1 MRWTRVPAM
10 TLGAA
15 GLLTWCAVVV
25 SAQTPTTAKPAA
37 GTGQATASAQ
47 AVADYLTDRLKT
59 ELNLTPEQIPKVKA
73 IGVKGATDLEKLI
86 DKYEDD
92 TSAAGDRA
100 LVRGLVTTMQ
110 GSQQELKK
118 VLTPEQWT
126 QHQANRAQ
134 RFATNQTEIMAYTLG
149 LSRQQ
154 ILDVQRINME
164 SSTKLVRALEQPAGA
179 PKRTQQQTLDALQP
193 YFQERDAQLEK
204 VLTVPQWKEM
214 QENRRALR
222 DLFVEQAEKDVAVA
236 KPPKP

>member
-1 MRWTRVPAM
+1 M

-15 GLLTWCAVVV
+15 GLLTWGAAMVA
-25 SAQTPTTAKPAA
+25 AQAPTT
-37 GTGQATASAQ
+37 QASSNAE
-47 AVADYLTDRLKT
+47 AVANYLTDRLKT

-73 IGVKGATDLEKLI
+73 IGVKGATELEKLI
-86 DKYEDD
+86 DKYEGD

-100 LVRGLVTTMQ
+100 LVRGLVSTMQ
-110 GSQQELKK
+110 NGQAELKK

-134 RFATNQTEIMAYTLG
+134 RFATNQTEVMAYTLN

-154 ILDVQRINME
+154 ILDVGRINME
-164 SSTKLVRALEQPAGA
+164 SSTKLVKALEQPAGA
-179 PKRTQQQTLDALQP
+179 PKRTQQQMLDALQP

-214 QENRRALR
+214 QESRRALR
-222 DLFVEQAEKDVAVA
+222 ELFVEQAEKEVATA
-236 KPPKP
+236 KPPKS

>member
-1 MRWTRVPAM
+1 MRRMRVPAM

-15 GLLTWCAVVV
+15 GLLTWSAAVVA
-25 SAQTPTTAKPAA
+25 AQTPTKPKP
-37 GTGQATASAQ
+37 TGATQTTSSNVE
-47 AVADYLTDRLKT
+47 AVANYLTDRLKT

-86 DKYEDD
+86 EKYDGD
-92 TSAAGDRA
+92 TTASSDRA
-100 LVRGLVTTMQ
+100 LVRGLVGTMQ
-110 GSQQELKK
+110 TSQSELKK

-134 RFATNQTEIMAYTLG
+134 RFATNQTEIMAYTLN

-154 ILDVQRINME
+154 ILDVGRINTE
-164 SSTKLVRALEQPAGA
+164 SSTKLVKALEQPVGA
-179 PKRTQQQTLDALQP
+179 PRRTQQETLDALQP

-222 DLFVEQAEKDVAVA
+222 ELFVEQAEKDVAA
-236 KPPKP
+236 KPPK

>member
-1 MRWTRVPAM
+1 MRTMRFPAM

-15 GLLTWCAVVV
+15 GFLTWCAAVAA
-25 SAQTPTTAKPAA
+25 AQTPTTTKPAGPA
-37 GTGQATASAQ
+37 PQASSNAQ
-47 AVADYLTDRLKT
+47 AVANYLTDRLKT
-59 ELNLTPEQIPKVKA
+59 ELNLTPEQIPKVQA
-73 IGVKGATDLEKLI
+73 IGLRGATDLEKLV
-86 DKYEDD
+86 DKYDGD

-110 GSQQELKK
+110 NGQTELKK

-134 RFATNQTEIMAYTLG
+134 RFATNQTEVMAYTLN

-164 SSTKLVRALEQPAGA
+164 SSTKLVQALEQPAGA
-179 PKRTQQQTLDALQP
+179 PKRTQAQTMEALTP

-222 DLFVEQAEKDVAVA
+222 DLFVEQVEKDVATA
-236 KPPKP
+236 KPPKS